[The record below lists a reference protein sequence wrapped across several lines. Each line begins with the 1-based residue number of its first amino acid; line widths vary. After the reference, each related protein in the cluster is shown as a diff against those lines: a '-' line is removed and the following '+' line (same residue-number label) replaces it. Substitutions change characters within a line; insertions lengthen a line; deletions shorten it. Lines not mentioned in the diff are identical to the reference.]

1 MKLRVTHNRIM
12 RKISTPYYVEAK
24 YVTPDLEITDK
35 ELLGLCEDLCSYCR
49 KICRDSGFTINRM
62 SVDELMHVPD
72 VKLAGSEDFHL
83 DFCKF
88 WREQA
93 DTLSHGTRRN
103 YITALNAFKR
113 FIRTD
118 SALGARRYNLA
129 KECFMLS
136 FGLIGMNSIE
146 LYICQKIEN
155 GVLIYHRKKRA
166 PDERTGPKCE

>member
-35 ELLGLCEDLCSYCR
+35 ELLGLCEDLYSDCR

-62 SVDELMHVPD
+62 SVDGLVHVPD

-88 WREQA
+88 WGEQA

-118 SALGARRYNLA
+118 SA
-129 KECFMLS
+129 
-136 FGLIGMNSIE
+136 
-146 LYICQKIEN
+146 
-155 GVLIYHRKKRA
+155 
-166 PDERTGPKCE
+166 